1 MHHGYHGRSRYVSPP
16 FDLKLGFGYEFK
28 SMYNPNDPF
37 ASAYATIFE
46 RSDSSRY
53 LEILG
58 NYLPWLRFIP
68 FPRMKKMA
76 AARATI
82 VREATKLVRHK
93 EAQTET
99 GKDILSLMIAE
110 NRKAQDEKLADME
123 MIDQVMTF
131 LLAGHETTSTAV
143 PSLLHVSDLVML
155 GTAYARTESRDTG

>member
-1 MHHGYHGRSRYVSPP
+1 
-16 FDLKLGFGYEFK
+16 
-28 SMYNPNDPF
+28 
-37 ASAYATIFE
+37 
-46 RSDSSRY
+46 
-53 LEILG
+53 
-58 NYLPWLRFIP
+58 
-68 FPRMKKMA
+68 MKKMA